1 MEEEKEAPPPQ
12 DLTLGRVRDALIR
25 QEDSI
30 VFALIERARF
40 PYNAPAY
47 DPSLLPQH
55 GGRSL
60 VEALAREVEVL
71 QAKVPSL
78 LSFFLPPTHLPICCR
93 IAMHTGILCVLANES
108 DRDALMK
115 LLTFEAV
122 EEMVKRRVLKKAM
135 VFGQTVTL
143 EDKAFDDETKYKV
156 DPEVVARLYDE
167 WVIPLTKD
175 VELAQMGSPQLRLL
189 LLLLLLL
196 SVAVAFVSATD
207 HIVGGHLGWNPNV
220 SYTLWANNQTFY
232 VNDLICKPFVDP
244 HPPPARFH
252 PHPDLL
258 MAAAFRYQ
266 KNMYNVFEVNKTGY
280 DNCTMDGL
288 AGNWSSGKDF
298 ITLDQAKTYYFICG
312 NGFCFSGMKV
322 SVTVH
327 PLNASSAAPPN
338 ASTHG
343 AAGSAAP
350 GLRPWPSSNAA
361 ALLVAA
367 AASIVIGSG
376 VGI

>member
-1 MEEEKEAPPPQ
+1 
-12 DLTLGRVRDALIR
+12 
-25 QEDSI
+25 
-30 VFALIERARF
+30 
-40 PYNAPAY
+40 
-47 DPSLLPQH
+47 
-55 GGRSL
+55 
-60 VEALAREVEVL
+60 
-71 QAKVPSL
+71 
-78 LSFFLPPTHLPICCR
+78 
-93 IAMHTGILCVLANES
+93 
-108 DRDALMK
+108 
-115 LLTFEAV
+115 
-122 EEMVKRRVLKKAM
+122 
-135 VFGQTVTL
+135 
-143 EDKAFDDETKYKV
+143 
-156 DPEVVARLYDE
+156 
-167 WVIPLTKD
+167 
-175 VELAQMGSPQLRLL
+175 MGSPQLRR
-189 LLLLLLL
+189 LLLLL

-207 HIVGGHLGWNPNV
+207 HIVGGHLGWNPNI

-232 VNDLICKPFVDP
+232 VNDLIS
-244 HPPPARFH
+244 
-252 PHPDLL
+252 
-258 MAAAFRYQ
+258 FRYQ

-327 PLNASSAAPPN
+327 PLNASSAAPLK

>member
-60 VEALAREVEVL
+60 VEAFAREEEVL
-71 QAKVPSL
+71 QAKVPL
-78 LSFFLPPTHLPICCR
+78 EKLHKIIRQQF
-93 IAMHTGILCVLANES
+93 

-143 EDKAFDDETKYKV
+143 EDKTFDDETKYKV
-156 DPEVVARLYDE
+156 DPAVVARLYDE

-175 VELAQMGSPQLRLL
+175 VEVEYLLR
-189 LLLLLLL
+189 
-196 SVAVAFVSATD
+196 
-207 HIVGGHLGWNPNV
+207 
-220 SYTLWANNQTFY
+220 
-232 VNDLICKPFVDP
+232 
-244 HPPPARFH
+244 R
-252 PHPDLL
+252 
-258 MAAAFRYQ
+258 
-266 KNMYNVFEVNKTGY
+266 
-280 DNCTMDGL
+280 
-288 AGNWSSGKDF
+288 
-298 ITLDQAKTYYFICG
+298 LD
-312 NGFCFSGMKV
+312 
-322 SVTVH
+322 
-327 PLNASSAAPPN
+327 
-338 ASTHG
+338 
-343 AAGSAAP
+343 
-350 GLRPWPSSNAA
+350 
-361 ALLVAA
+361 
-367 AASIVIGSG
+367 
-376 VGI
+376 